1 MIPASDGN
9 CRLPGP
15 ATRQLFQV
23 ATLPLSSPKGTMRLE
38 VEPKMAS
45 SKSAPQKRK
54 DAFGGLSEVS
64 RREEICRLP
73 AVVQCCR
80 FSIPSF
86 HRGLAKLPCNS
97 GSDQLGPVLDDICPI
112 QRPTLK
118 KRTFFGPNSSARG
131 LDRYLLTYRLT

>member
-86 HRGLAKLPCNS
+86 HRGLAKAAVQLRQRSVRS
-97 GSDQLGPVLDDICPI
+97 GSRRYL
-112 QRPTLK
+112 
-118 KRTFFGPNSSARG
+118 PNSTPNPQETNFFRSQLFGART
-131 LDRYLLTYRLT
+131 R